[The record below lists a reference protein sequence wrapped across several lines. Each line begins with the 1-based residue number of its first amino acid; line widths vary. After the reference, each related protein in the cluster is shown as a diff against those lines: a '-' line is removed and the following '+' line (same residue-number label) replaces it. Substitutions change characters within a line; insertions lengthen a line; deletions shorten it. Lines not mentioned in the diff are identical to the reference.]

1 VSKGDPVCAQQRRLL
16 ERPSR
21 RAFGAPQDEEVARFR
36 QPAARSSNQRSPFC
50 VGSLLIPPGRRFP
63 NPPQSNQSPAQQNPN
78 PAPRKQIRRN
88 KIQMSFASAKRA
100 FSKGCDDFLGK
111 NDLSRRLL
119 AKELHGRVIKPA
131 HISSEASAIV
141 IANGL

>member
-1 VSKGDPVCAQQRRLL
+1 
-16 ERPSR
+16 
-21 RAFGAPQDEEVARFR
+21 
-36 QPAARSSNQRSPFC
+36 
-50 VGSLLIPPGRRFP
+50 
-63 NPPQSNQSPAQQNPN
+63 
-78 PAPRKQIRRN
+78 
-88 KIQMSFASAKRA
+88 MSFASANRA

-119 AKELHGRVIKPA
+119 AKEHHGRVIKPA